1 MPDVFT
7 KSKRS
12 EVMSRIRSR
21 GNKDTEL
28 KLAKIFRANGI
39 TGWRRHQPVF
49 GKPDFVFPNLVLL
62 WKGSHTLLHVK
73 SNPVILRVVAYLLG
87 VILLACILS
96 PPLYW
101 AGTALAERGVLPFL
115 KGFPFHRYFSRCIQ
129 ISALLMLWP
138 AFRWIGIRRLGE
150 LGIGRNP
157 LWRRDLLAGLAIA
170 FIPVVALAA
179 GYLAFDVYDFKK
191 TFPLVAGVRILATAG
206 VVAILE
212 EFLFRGV
219 LLGLCLRSMRPAAAV
234 IASSA
239 AFAVVHFLRVAKSA
253 SEPAVGWLSGFAQL
267 PQAFSSAPPWPL
279 LGWGMFSLLLA
290 GILLAV
296 AALRTRS
303 LFLPIGLHA
312 GWIIGQQG
320 LQWVAK
326 FRVKPPEALLPWV
339 GQNVVSGAVPTGV
352 IPSGVLLLTMAA
364 ALCYL
369 RYVRTPRTSA

>member
-1 MPDVFT
+1 MSDVFT

-28 KLAKIFRANGI
+28 NLAKIFRTNGI

-87 VILLACILS
+87 VILLACLVS

-101 AGTALAERGVLPFL
+101 AGTGLAERGVLPFL
-115 KGFPFHRYFSRCIQ
+115 HGFPFHRCFSRSMQ
-129 ISALLMLWP
+129 ISAVLMLWP
-138 AFRWIGIRRLGE
+138 AFRWIGIRRITE
-150 LGIGRNP
+150 LGIERNP
-157 LWRRDLLAGLAIA
+157 LWSRDLLAGLAIA
-170 FIPVVALAA
+170 FIPVLALGA
-179 GYLAFDVYDFKK
+179 GYLAFDVYRWKNGI
-191 TFPLVAGVRILATAG
+191 LIVSGLRILATAG

-219 LLGLCLRSMRPAAAV
+219 LLGLCLRSMRPVAAV
-234 IASSA
+234 LVSSA
-239 AFAVVHFLRVAKSA
+239 VFAVVHFMRVAKPA
-253 SEPAVGWLSGFAQL
+253 SGEVVSWASGFAQL
-267 PQAFSSAPPWPL
+267 PQVFSSAPQWPL
-279 LGWGMFSLLLA
+279 LGWGIFSLLLA
-290 GILLAV
+290 GVLLAV
-296 AALRTRS
+296 VTLRTRS

-320 LQWVAK
+320 LQWMAK
-326 FRVKPPEALLPWV
+326 FHVKPPEALLPWI
-339 GQNVVSGAVPTGV
+339 GQNVVSGAVPTGLV
-352 IPSGVLLLTMAA
+352 PAAVLLLTT
-364 ALCYL
+364 ALAINYL
-369 RYVRTPRTSA
+369 RHVRTRLHFS